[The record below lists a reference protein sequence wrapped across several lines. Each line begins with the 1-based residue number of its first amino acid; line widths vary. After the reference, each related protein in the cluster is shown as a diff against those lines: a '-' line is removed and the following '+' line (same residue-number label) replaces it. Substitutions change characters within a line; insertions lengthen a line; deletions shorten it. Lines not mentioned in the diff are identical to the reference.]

1 MNAPFA
7 NLQLLRY
14 AITPLWGY
22 TLAIISEVIGTTALR
37 ASDGFS
43 KPWGVG
49 LVVVGYAAAFYLVSL
64 TLKQIPLGVTYAV
77 WSGIGLVATAIVSN
91 LIWHEEFNLG
101 KLVGLALILVGIVI
115 LNLFS
120 QSAVSV

>member
-1 MNAPFA
+1 MW
-7 NLQLLRY
+7 LL
-14 AITPLWGY
+14 
-22 TLAIISEVIGTTALR
+22 LAIISEVIGTTALR

-43 KPWGVG
+43 KPWWVG